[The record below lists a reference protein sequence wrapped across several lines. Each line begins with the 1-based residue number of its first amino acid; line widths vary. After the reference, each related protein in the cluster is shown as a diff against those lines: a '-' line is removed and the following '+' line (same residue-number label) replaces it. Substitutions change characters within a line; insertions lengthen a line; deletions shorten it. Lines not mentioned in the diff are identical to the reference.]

1 MAQRIPTQ
9 RHASVASGATCNSP
23 PSNGWQYPRLD
34 EGQVLNTRR
43 AAVRQSGHFNFGL
56 TRAVRGLAFPPL
68 QSLC

>member
-43 AAVRQSGHFNFGL
+43 AAVRQSGHFNFG
-56 TRAVRGLAFPPL
+56 
-68 QSLC
+68 